1 MSELPSVAWV
11 LITLVGGACVLGMLR
26 AVAAAVSEQAAAH
39 ELAIRVAQ
47 LRIERLAQLRE
58 YERQRVEHRDAF

>member
-1 MSELPSVAWV
+1 
-11 LITLVGGACVLGMLR
+11 MLR

-39 ELAIRVAQ
+39 ELAIRVAR

-58 YERQRVEHRDAF
+58 YERQRAEHRDAY